1 MPARTAERRFLE
13 GNLMQTSYR
22 PLPAASI
29 ALVLAALCV
38 PAAAED
44 DPQSLW
50 TQYHNDCE
58 QWLADGQYPQAEAAC
73 KNAAAAGERLE
84 PGLPL
89 DTSLNALAL
98 VYLYQNRHA
107 DAEQSIRHLLESRA
121 KNFGPWHPLTAAGMN
136 LLAVLYRKTGRAAEA
151 EQLDVKA
158 QEIRETCETQLG
170 DETREQITE
179 GAFLNFCNPRP
190 VPGSLE

>member
-1 MPARTAERRFLE
+1 
-13 GNLMQTSYR
+13 MQANRQLLS
-22 PLPAASI
+22 ASM
-29 ALVLAALCV
+29 AFVLAALCA

-44 DPQSLW
+44 DPHSAWSQH
-50 TQYHNDCE
+50 HNDCE
-58 QWLADGQYPQAEAAC
+58 QRLADGEYPQAETAC
-73 KNAAAAGERLE
+73 KNAVAAGGRLE
-84 PGLPL
+84 PGLPV

-98 VYLYQNRHA
+98 VYLYQSRHA
-107 DAEQSIRHLLESRA
+107 EAEQSIRRLLESRA

-151 EQLDVKA
+151 EQLDLKA
-158 QEIRETCETQLG
+158 QEIRETCENQLG
-170 DETREQITE
+170 DETREQITA